1 MLAHLVEL
9 IRARELL
16 ASWSL
21 REFRVRYS
29 QSILGAAWAIL
40 QPLALMI
47 VFSVVFSVF
56 IQVPTDGIPYPIFA
70 YTALLPWTFFANAL
84 SMAIPSLVGNV
95 NLVSRVYFPREILP
109 LSAILV
115 SFVDFIIASSLFV
128 VLMSI
133 YAIPVGPTLLLV
145 PLIVLIQIMLTFGV
159 SLFASAFNVFYRDV
173 RFLIPLALQIW
184 LYLSPIIYPISLIP
198 EKYRALY
205 FLNPMAVI
213 IDSYRRVILYRQMP
227 DWPFLALAAV
237 ISFGLTL
244 ITYRYFKRAE
254 REFADRI

>member
-1 MLAHLVEL
+1 MFDDVIEL
-9 IRARELL
+9 IKARELL

-29 QSILGAAWAIL
+29 QSVLGAAWAIL

-84 SMAIPSLVGNV
+84 SSAIPSLVGNV

-128 VLMSI
+128 VLMWV
-133 YAIPVGPTLLLV
+133 YAIAVGPTILLV
-145 PLIVLIQIMLTFGV
+145 PLIVLIQMTLTFGA

-198 EKYRALY
+198 ERFRTLY

-227 DWPFLALAAV
+227 DWPFLTLAAV
-237 ISFGLTL
+237 TAFGLTVV
-244 ITYRYFKRAE
+244 TYRYFKRAE